1 MTTETFTNGPRIA
14 VQTHPG
20 QGGIAVGELLV
31 HEERQAPVM
40 IALLRETQR
49 NVRAMETGDMRAGRV
64 VTANIIEL
72 CSAGHMPK
80 QTRKASALCG
90 FRSEAGATR
99 FLKVANAA
107 LQGCTAVIVPARRPT
122 DPPKS
127 IPDAKTYKSWP
138 DAVAAEGI
146 TACYKAAQ
154 IALKDATAVPTRR
167 EAFGKAVYSR
177 LTALHQLRALGASD
191 PIAALLNDR
200 LMSQMDCEA
209 FYTGP
214 GPDDPMERGTTWD
227 DVMAELLGA
236 DDPDADNV

>member
-1 MTTETFTNGPRIA
+1 MSATETFNGPRMA
-14 VQTHPG
+14 VQHHQG
-20 QGGIAVGELLV
+20 QGGAEVGELLV
-31 HEERQAPVM
+31 REERQAPVM

-99 FLKVANAA
+99 FLKVAAAA
-107 LQGCTAVIVPARRPT
+107 LAGVTAVIVPLRRPT

-154 IALKDATAVPTRR
+154 TALKDATAVPTRR

-177 LTALHQLRALGASD
+177 IVALHRLRALGASD
-191 PIAALLNDR
+191 PVATMLDGR

-214 GPDDPMERGTTWD
+214 DGDALMVRGTSWD

-236 DDPDADNV
+236 DASDTDNV